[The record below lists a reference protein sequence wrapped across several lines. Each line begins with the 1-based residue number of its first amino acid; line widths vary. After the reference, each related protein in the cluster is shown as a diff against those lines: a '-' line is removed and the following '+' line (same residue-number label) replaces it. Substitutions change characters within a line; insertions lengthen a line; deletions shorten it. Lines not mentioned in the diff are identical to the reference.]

1 MKMTNELFMQI
12 RFLHTFEHLSSA
24 QISQKLGLPERTVR
38 NWWNEDFFPVKMNR
52 IRHRLIKPYEKKIN
66 SLLAETPTLSGT
78 QLYQRLKKYGFT
90 GSVDVVRRYLSH
102 TRPETR
108 KTYLELSFEPG
119 EAVQI
124 DFGECGMIQYEGHR
138 IQLKVLAMVL
148 CYSRMMYAELI
159 PSEKLEF
166 TLAGISNGFEF
177 FGGVPRKLIVDN
189 FRGAVESHPA
199 YGPVVYNK
207 EFLDFCNHYGTL
219 PWACNVY
226 SPYEKGR
233 IERGIG
239 YIKDNFFKGA
249 KFSSLN
255 EAKHALSVWLD
266 DIANVRIHGTTRKQ
280 PKELFE
286 SEEKGTLLP
295 LSGRRYESARILTRT
310 VDSQCRISCDG
321 NRYSVPARFAY
332 KMVTVRMTEQKIL
345 IYHEGKLIAS
355 HLRIFTKGNSVVDP
369 DHVKIMLNER
379 MTAARQNLKS
389 DFLALGPGAAKML
402 DALQSRIDNPEDHM
416 KKILLLADKYG
427 RDKLTAALECAVEN
441 HVCGADY
448 VEMILRQKSQ
458 PVENALGH
466 LHVTRGADNLEVQVA
481 SPDLNAYDLFK

>member
-1 MKMTNELFMQI
+1 MKMNNELFMQI
-12 RFLHTFEHLSSA
+12 RFLRTFEHLSSA

-52 IRHRLIKPYEKKIN
+52 IRHKLIKPYEKKIN

-108 KTYLELSFEPG
+108 RTYLELFFEPG

-124 DFGECGMIQYEGHR
+124 DFGECGMIRYEGHR

-166 TLAGISNGFEF
+166 TLAGIANGFEF

-189 FRGAVESHPA
+189 FRGAVAAHPA

-207 EFLDFCNHYGTL
+207 EFLDFCNHYGAL
-219 PWACNVY
+219 PWACNVH
-226 SPYEKGR
+226 SPYEKGC

-255 EAKHALSVWLD
+255 EAKHALRVWLD
-266 DIANVRIHGTTRKQ
+266 EVANVRIHGTTRQQ

-286 SEEKGTLLP
+286 QTEKGALLP
-295 LSGRRYESARILTRT
+295 LNEKRFESARILTRT
-310 VDSQCRISCDG
+310 VDSQCRINCDG
-321 NRYSVPARFAY
+321 NRYSVPGRFAF
-332 KMVTVRMTEQKIL
+332 KTVTVRMTEQKVL
-345 IYHEGKLIAS
+345 IFNCEI
-355 HLRIFTKGNSVVDP
+355 
-369 DHVKIMLNER
+369 
-379 MTAARQNLKS
+379 
-389 DFLALGPGAAKML
+389 
-402 DALQSRIDNPEDHM
+402 QSRV
-416 KKILLLADKYG
+416 LSYG
-427 RDKLTAALECAVEN
+427 
-441 HVCGADY
+441 
-448 VEMILRQKSQ
+448 KSFSSQ
-458 PVENALGH
+458 Y
-466 LHVTRGADNLEVQVA
+466 
-481 SPDLNAYDLFK
+481 S